1 MSAPEVPILQDE
13 INRKAFETV
22 EFLYNGLDN
31 GKLTAP
37 QFSTGLDALFMAVS
51 GLVNRGVIDLITAG
65 SDYVQENK
73 AQLIAKRALY
83 GADGTVVVLTRQLG
97 SDTFLVE
104 IYRAGRRVKQE
115 VKDYTL
121 AKQATDAM
129 NIMTDKLLAAGYAEL

>member
-1 MSAPEVPILQDE
+1 MTNTGIPELKDE

-37 QFSTGLDALFMAVS
+37 QFSTGLDTLFMAVS
-51 GLVNRGVIDLITAG
+51 GLVDRGVIDLITAG

-97 SDTFLVE
+97 ADSFLVE
-104 IYRAGRRVKQE
+104 IYRAGRRVKHE

-129 NIMTDKLLAAGYAEL
+129 NIMTDKLLAGGYAEL